1 MNRQEKTPEQQ
12 ETKTQTEIQNE
23 KSPSN
28 PNTVTLL
35 DMVPD
40 KFVNSE
46 TSQINWEE
54 LVKSYLALEKKLSS
68 RPTSQTPINIPTSPN
83 DYQIKIPNDLMKI
96 DPEVNQRLFDLGC
109 TNEQVQGIYDL
120 AADKI
125 IPLIQSLSLEF
136 QTEKDL
142 KELEQ
147 EFGGPE
153 QFNTVARQISA
164 WGEKNLDKS
173 VFDLLASHKDG
184 IIALYRMM
192 NGNREA
198 NILPSTPNKPTDSE
212 EVLRRLM
219 QDPKYWKYQDPDLI
233 KRIENGFKQLYG

>member
-28 PNTVTLL
+28 PNTITLL

-68 RPTSQTPINIPTSPN
+68 RPTSQTPINMPTSPN

-192 NGNREA
+192 NDNREA